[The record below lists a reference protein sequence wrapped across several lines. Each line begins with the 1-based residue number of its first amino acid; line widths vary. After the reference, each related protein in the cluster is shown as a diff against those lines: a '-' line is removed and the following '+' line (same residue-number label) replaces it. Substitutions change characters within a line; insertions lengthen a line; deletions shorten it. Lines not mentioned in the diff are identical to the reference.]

1 MSGAT
6 FDRAIA
12 AIDAAN
18 ADDPNIVTLREI
30 TGPKELVHAELV
42 TEWVQRL
49 RPDAS
54 DALLLAARA
63 HHLRRWT
70 VPRSTQPAGRAGY
83 LRWRKGLYAKQAT
96 ELGEILRGTGCDD
109 ATITRAQQLVRKEG
123 LGTDADAQALEDAL
137 CLVFLEAQLGD
148 VAARLEPETLA
159 RVLVRTANKMSD
171 AGRGCIGALPL
182 PPGARYVLETAL
194 AGDVV
199 RRYLEALPTASEA
212 AIAATLAPDVERIG
226 PYNDAYRGRDAY
238 AQFLAAT
245 IAGLDGYELT
255 IARIIAAGS
264 VVLVELSETVDDP
277 DGRLRTD
284 EAIVFDVRDAFI
296 ARVAVFLRAS
306 EHQAR

>member
-1 MSGAT
+1 MSGVT

-18 ADDPNIVTLREI
+18 ADDPNIVTVREI
-30 TGPKELVHAELV
+30 TGPKEVVHAELV

-49 RPDAS
+49 RPEAG

-83 LRWRKGLYAKQAT
+83 LRWRKGLYSTQAA
-96 ELGEILRGTGCDD
+96 ELGEILREVGCDE
-109 ATITRAQQLVRKEG
+109 ATIARAQQLVRKDG

-171 AGRGCIGALPL
+171 AGRRAIGELPL
-182 PPGARYVLETAL
+182 PAGARYVLDTAL

-199 RRYLEALPTASEA
+199 RRYLDAL
-212 AIAATLAPDVERIG
+212 
-226 PYNDAYRGRDAY
+226 
-238 AQFLAAT
+238 
-245 IAGLDGYELT
+245 
-255 IARIIAAGS
+255 
-264 VVLVELSETVDDP
+264 
-277 DGRLRTD
+277 
-284 EAIVFDVRDAFI
+284 
-296 ARVAVFLRAS
+296 
-306 EHQAR
+306 